1 MKYLKKSCTLRM
13 QQANQEMRFTEDP
26 FLHEGKKVG
35 YLNPLRISENEH
47 TIVMGPDHDKF
58 VGKSEVEIVKISV
71 KEQQKQETAVATY
84 IGNTFLQYKDRRIIC
99 APYMF
104 KYVFVVNSLNNF
116 YLQSYYC
123 LNT

>member
-1 MKYLKKSCTLRM
+1 M
-13 QQANQEMRFTEDP
+13 QHADQEMRFTEDP

-47 TIVMGPDHDKF
+47 TVVMGPDHDKF
-58 VGKSEVEIVKISV
+58 VGKSEAEIAKIRV

-84 IGNTFLQYKDRRIIC
+84 IGNMSLQYQDSRIIC

-104 KYVFVVNSLNNF
+104 KYVLVVNSLNNF
-116 YLQSYYC
+116 YLQSSYY

>member
-1 MKYLKKSCTLRM
+1 M
-13 QQANQEMRFTEDP
+13 QQADQEMRFTEDP

-58 VGKSEVEIVKISV
+58 VGQSEAEITKIRV
-71 KEQQKQETAVATY
+71 KEQQKQETAVSTY
-84 IGNTFLQYKDRRIIC
+84 IGNTFLQYQDRRIIR

-104 KYVFVVNSLNNF
+104 KYVLVVNSLNNF
-116 YLQSYYC
+116 YLQSSYC
-123 LNT
+123 LNTWLH

>member
-1 MKYLKKSCTLRM
+1 M

-26 FLHEGKKVG
+26 FLHEGKKVR

-47 TIVMGPDHDKF
+47 TVVMGPDHEKF
-58 VGKSEVEIVKISV
+58 VGKGKTEIAKIRV

-104 KYVFVVNSLNNF
+104 KYMLFVNSVNNF
-116 YLQSYYC
+116 YLQSSYC
-123 LNT
+123 LNTWLQ

>member
-1 MKYLKKSCTLRM
+1 M

-58 VGKSEVEIVKISV
+58 VGKSEAEIAKIRVE
-71 KEQQKQETAVATY
+71 EQDKQETAVATY
-84 IGNTFLQYKDRRIIC
+84 IGNMSLQYQDSRIIC

-104 KYVFVVNSLNNF
+104 KYVLIVNSLNNF
-116 YLQSYYC
+116 YLQSSYY